1 MKLSCGTVRD
11 LLPAYSD
18 KTASPTTMLLVKEH
32 LRGCPDCRRE
42 LDAIHRSA
50 NKPAQQEAAAHELN
64 YVGPVSYTH
73 LDVYKRQG
81 LGRPHPVM
89 HCILRFSLPPICWT

>member
-50 NKPAQQEAAAHELN
+50 NKPAQQ
-64 YVGPVSYTH
+64 
-73 LDVYKRQG
+73 
-81 LGRPHPVM
+81 
-89 HCILRFSLPPICWT
+89 